1 MSLADRIK
9 KIRMEN
15 NMKQSAFGEIF
26 GVKEAT
32 VTSWETSS
40 RKPSESVILAMC
52 HRFNINEKWLRT
64 GEGDQYRKLTKD
76 QIITDFAADLIRE
89 DESFKTRLIAAL
101 AKLDETEWK
110 VLEKV
115 LENME
120 MNFAKKKED

>member
-64 GEGDQYRKLTKD
+64 GEGDQYKKLTKD

-115 LENME
+115 LENMTISSTE
-120 MNFAKKKED
+120 KKED